1 MERDPLAFLDKIA
14 QDYSRLVRVR
24 FAVITATAAI
34 HPHAVEHVL
43 QKNHTN
49 YSKELFDYKIL
60 RRALGRG
67 LLTNDGPDWLRQR
80 RMIQPAFQKS
90 RLEQYRTLMSRAVQ
104 EMLDRWS
111 ALPDAIVDVGV
122 EMHRLTLRIVGEALF
137 SLDLTGD
144 AVVFG
149 EALNRTNELLAKR
162 FFSKAPPFVPIPND
176 LRLAFAVRRLRGVV
190 DQMIAGRR
198 SNPEDQDDLLSRL
211 MRARDERGAMS
222 ARQLRDEI
230 LTLVAAGHE
239 TTATALAW
247 TLVELA
253 AHPLERER
261 LEQECQKPTE
271 TLPDGVSRTRAVIQ
285 ESMRLHPPAWI
296 FSRKAI
302 QEDEIM
308 GHRIPGGSMVLISPW
323 LTQRHPAFWENARAF
338 QPDRFIGKQR
348 GTDYRY
354 FPFGGGPRLCVG
366 ADFAMAEAEIVLGA
380 IVSRFRL
387 EPLFSFPVRS
397 RPMITLQPAGPL
409 HFRLHPL

>member
-261 LEQECQKPTE
+261 LEQEC
-271 TLPDGVSRTRAVIQ
+271 
-285 ESMRLHPPAWI
+285 
-296 FSRKAI
+296 
-302 QEDEIM
+302 
-308 GHRIPGGSMVLISPW
+308 
-323 LTQRHPAFWENARAF
+323 
-338 QPDRFIGKQR
+338 
-348 GTDYRY
+348 
-354 FPFGGGPRLCVG
+354 
-366 ADFAMAEAEIVLGA
+366 
-380 IVSRFRL
+380 
-387 EPLFSFPVRS
+387 
-397 RPMITLQPAGPL
+397 
-409 HFRLHPL
+409 